1 MAGANPNN
9 PNGVEKGFQDAL
21 SKFKLRLS
29 AREYT
34 SFKFTTLKDLRQ
46 EILRIQAKQ
55 ALKSECMN
63 LTRVEAFVEGF
74 RQFGEVVEVFLNTSE
89 FVALVWGP
97 MKFILQVRLT
107 AGLNAGRAAKT
118 KLPPLGVEHGE
129 IADITPTFLGMSAGR
144 LLTLTIRYMMLTIP
158 SCY

>member
-1 MAGANPNN
+1 MNH
-9 PNGVEKGFQDAL
+9 
-21 SKFKLRLS
+21 KLPV
-29 AREYT
+29 
-34 SFKFTTLKDLRQ
+34 TLDSN
-46 EILRIQAKQ
+46 I
-55 ALKSECMN
+55 
-63 LTRVEAFVEGF
+63 VEGF

-107 AGLNAGRAAKT
+107 TGLNAGRAAKT

-129 IADITPTFLGMSAGR
+129 IAGITPTFLGMSAGR
-144 LLTLTIRYMMLTIP
+144 LLTLTIRYMTLTIP